1 MAKTLKRSNQIAG
14 NAGGLLSAVSKII
27 KPPKT
32 AIYWI
37 IFCVWAVF
45 FLALFRLIFLIR
57 HLHLADEISIG
68 DIFVSFIYGAKFD
81 LAIISYIV
89 IPIMLIS
96 FLPKIGFDY
105 SKLSRKILQTIMYV
119 LFCLVFLL
127 SLIDIE
133 YYGYFGDHL
142 GVWSYAYLDHFEP
155 IFYSI
160 VEDYPVFWYLLGWAF
175 LSVIFIFVANRF
187 NRIYIKRRSDNI
199 LARLL
204 YFILITALLV
214 ISMRGGVSLAPI
226 DWASAYHSNDVFAN
240 ELSLNGV
247 YTLSRNLY
255 EYYDDVSRHQPT
267 KYQFSSDE
275 EALKTVQGLVC
286 LPSDSLIQPDQSLKR
301 LSKYPGRESK
311 DNVIII
317 VMESWAA
324 RFVGAYGNQQG
335 ITPFFDSLADKSLL
349 LKNFYASGLRTNR
362 GLLSVLCSFPS
373 LPGRTV
379 MKLYGAEHPFMSTA
393 EILKQRGYESYFIY
407 GGDLDFDNMGGFFR
421 MKGFE
426 NFIGINDFPSEA
438 GLSKWGVP
446 DHLVFE
452 KANEIFAGQ
461 SREPFLGVVLTLSNH
476 EPFTLPEEKFEKFS
490 SDVKYRDYL
499 NTFYYSD
506 WALGRFFEAARQ
518 EDYFNNTIFVLV
530 GDHGRIVNDPN
541 DIVNNFKIASLI
553 YCPGRAD
560 ISPRTIETICG
571 QVDLLPTILGL
582 LGQFA
587 VHESWGRDIFSLPE
601 GDNGYAFLNKGDAY
615 GLVRDSLLFW
625 EKIDFKPRLYDILA
639 DNSIKSIDITAELPE
654 NVSMM
659 QTQGRAMLQLE
670 VDLVHGGLATIHK
683 Q

>member
-1 MAKTLKRSNQIAG
+1 LGKTLKKSNQIAG
-14 NAGGLLSAVSKII
+14 NTGGLLSAVGKICR
-27 KPPKT
+27 PPRT

-37 IFCVWAVF
+37 IFCIWAAF
-45 FLALFRLIFLIR
+45 FLGLFRLIFLVR

-68 DIFVSFIYGAKFD
+68 DILMSFIYGAKFD

-105 SKLSRKILQTIMYV
+105 SKLSRKILQAIMYV

-160 VEDYPVFWYLLGWAF
+160 VERYPIFWYLLGWLV
-175 LSVIFIFVANRF
+175 LSAIFVFVANKF
-187 NRIYIKRRSDNI
+187 NKLFIDNGHKNLFSRLIY
-199 LARLL
+199 
-204 YFILITALLV
+204 FVLITALLV

-226 DWASAYHSNDVFAN
+226 DWASAYHSNNVFAN

-247 YTLSRNLY
+247 YTLSKNLY
-255 EYYDDVSRHQPT
+255 EYYDDVSRHHPT
-267 KYQFSSDE
+267 KYQFISDE

-301 LSKYPGRESK
+301 LSKYPGGESK
-311 DNVIII
+311 YNVVII
-317 VMESWAA
+317 VLESWAA
-324 RFVGAYGNQQG
+324 RFVGAYGNRQG
-335 ITPFFDSLADKSLL
+335 ITPFFDSLADQSLL

-379 MKLYGAEHPFMSTA
+379 MKLYGAEHPFMSIA
-393 EILKQRGYESYFIY
+393 EILKERDYESYFIY

-426 NFIGINDFPSEA
+426 NFIGIDDFPSEA

-452 KANEIFAGQ
+452 RANEVFANQ
-461 SREPFLGVVLTLSNH
+461 SRKPFIGVVVTLSNH
-476 EPFTLPEEKFEKFS
+476 EPFTLPDEKFEIFS
-490 SDVKYRDYL
+490 SEVKYRDYL

-506 WALGRFFEAARQ
+506 WALGRFFESARQ
-518 EDYFNNTIFVLV
+518 EKYFNNTIFLLV
-530 GDHGRIVNDPN
+530 GDHGRIIDNPN

-553 YCPGRAD
+553 YCPGRGD
-560 ISPRTIETICG
+560 ITPRVIETICG

-582 LGQFA
+582 LGQSTI
-587 VHESWGRDIFSLPE
+587 HESWGRDILSLPP
-601 GDNGYAFLNKGDAY
+601 GDNGYAFINKGDAY
-615 GLVRDSLLFW
+615 GMVRDSLLFW
-625 EKIDFKPRLYDILA
+625 EKIDFKTHLYKIQV
-639 DNSIKSIDITAELPE
+639 DNSIKSIDITSE
-654 NVSMM
+654 NCRWWSC
-659 QTQGRAMLQLE
+659 
-670 VDLVHGGLATIHK
+670 
-683 Q
+683 

>member
-1 MAKTLKRSNQIAG
+1 VA
-14 NAGGLLSAVSKII
+14 SKAF

-45 FLALFRLIFLIR
+45 FLGLFRLVFLVR

-68 DIFVSFIYGAKFD
+68 DILMSLIYGAKFD

-105 SKLSRKILQTIMYV
+105 SNLSRKILQAIMYA

-160 VEDYPVFWYLLGWAF
+160 VESYPVFWYLLGWLA
-175 LSVIFIFVANRF
+175 LSGIFVFIANKFNKLFIKNRSENIFSRFIYFIFIF
-187 NRIYIKRRSDNI
+187 
-199 LARLL
+199 
-204 YFILITALLV
+204 ALLI

-226 DWASAYHSNDVFAN
+226 DWASAYHSNNVFAN

-255 EYYDDVSRHQPT
+255 EYYDDTSRHHPT
-267 KYQFSSDE
+267 KYQFYPE
-275 EALKTVQGLVC
+275 QKALKEVQSLVC
-286 LPSDSLIQPDQSLKR
+286 LPSDSLIQPEQSLKR
-301 LSKYPGRESK
+301 ETRYPAGNEIK
-311 DNVIII
+311 NNIVII
-317 VMESWAA
+317 VLESWAA

-335 ITPFFDSLADKSLL
+335 ITPFFDSLADQSLL

-379 MKLYGAEHPFMSTA
+379 MKLYGAEHPFMSIA
-393 EILKQRGYESYFIY
+393 EILKERGYESYFIY
-407 GGDLDFDNMGGFFR
+407 GGDPDFDNMGGFFR

-426 NFIGINDFPSEA
+426 NFIGINDFPNDAS
-438 GLSKWGVP
+438 LSKWGVP

-452 KANEIFAGQ
+452 RANEIFVNHG
-461 SREPFLGVVLTLSNH
+461 SEPFISAVLTLSNH
-476 EPFTLPEEKFEKFS
+476 EPFVLPDERFEKFS
-490 SDVKYRDYL
+490 SDVKYNDYL

-506 WALGRFFEAARQ
+506 WALGRFFESARQ
-518 EDYFNNTIFVLV
+518 ENYFDNTIFILV
-530 GDHGRIVNDPN
+530 GDHGRIVSDPN

-560 ISPRTIETICG
+560 IIPGTIETICG
-571 QVDLLPTILGL
+571 QVDLLPTILSL
-582 LGQFA
+582 LGQSTI
-587 VHESWGRDIFSLPE
+587 HESWGRDMLSLPP
-601 GDNGYAFLNKGDAY
+601 GDGGYAFINKGDAY
-615 GLVRDSLLFW
+615 GMVRDSLLFW
-625 EKIDFKPRLYDILA
+625 EKIDFKAHLYKIRT
-639 DNSIKSIDITAELPE
+639 DNSMKSIDITAEQPE
-654 NVSMM
+654 NINTM

-670 VDLVHGGLATIHK
+670 VDLVHGGLLPAS